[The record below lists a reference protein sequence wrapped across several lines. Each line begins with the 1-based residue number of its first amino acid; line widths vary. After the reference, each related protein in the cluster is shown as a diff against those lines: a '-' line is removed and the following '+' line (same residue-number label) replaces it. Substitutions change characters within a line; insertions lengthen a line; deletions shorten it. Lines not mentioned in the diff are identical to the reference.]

1 MNSHLD
7 DKIHSLSRRGETKVD
22 GNVETRNKRELKPT
36 GICDGL
42 EISRGTR
49 SDRKATG
56 YRERF
61 EIELC
66 RIARNRNAAGVSRYD
81 SGEISDGREAG
92 SIYRRRDESGAGARK
107 RAGRT
112 MLA

>member
-7 DKIHSLSRRGETKVD
+7 KIHSLARRDEIKLD
-22 GNVETRNKRELKPT
+22 ENVARELKLT
-36 GICDGL
+36 SICDGL

-49 SDRKATG
+49 SVEKRLVTAS
-56 YRERF
+56 EF

-81 SGEISDGREAG
+81 SGEISDSREAG
-92 SIYRRRDESGAGARK
+92 SIYRRRDEIQCRGA
-107 RAGRT
+107 
-112 MLA
+112 

>member
-22 GNVETRNKRELKPT
+22 GNVETRNERELKPS

-49 SDRKATG
+49 SVEKRLVTA
-56 YRERF
+56 
-61 EIELC
+61 
-66 RIARNRNAAGVSRYD
+66 SD
-81 SGEISDGREAG
+81 SKSNYAE
-92 SIYRRRDESGAGARK
+92 
-107 RAGRT
+107 
-112 MLA
+112 